1 MNIINLFSET
11 ILITCTSNI
20 YYITITYIYIDNE
33 APDNTLV
40 EDLLTENTKLAQELQ
55 NLKKSL
61 AVCRLIKFVITC
73 LFILYYLL
81 FL

>member
-1 MNIINLFSET
+1 MCNL
-11 ILITCTSNI
+11 
-20 YYITITYIYIDNE
+20 YIDNE

-61 AVCRLIKFVITC
+61 AVRTIFNMYKYVFNNIMMKFVITC
-73 LFILYYLL
+73 LFNFFLYYSL